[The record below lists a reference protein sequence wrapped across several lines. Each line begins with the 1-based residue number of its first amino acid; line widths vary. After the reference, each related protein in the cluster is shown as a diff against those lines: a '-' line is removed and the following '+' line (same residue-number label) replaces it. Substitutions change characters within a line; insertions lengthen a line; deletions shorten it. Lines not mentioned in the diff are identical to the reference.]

1 VFLSVMQCRMS
12 VISKLPL
19 CLAAVPL
26 CKESLSIGSCFS
38 GQCWVLK
45 LALKINAKLFFS
57 SCNPGGQ
64 RLALLFH
71 YCLGDVFV
79 VFPQTGLRTYLNCP
93 FQVPVALLELG
104 ILCIPTRLETLPNQH
119 FILKAVL
126 SDPDDSPTLI
136 RMGTSTV
143 VVLDR
148 GRDPGLDRDAI
159 LQEKVSQVASPN
171 ILPISLEH

>member
-1 VFLSVMQCRMS
+1 MVCFCQLWQCRMS

-19 CLAAVPL
+19 CLAAIPL
-26 CKESLSIGSCFS
+26 CKESLNIGSCFS

-71 YCLGDVFV
+71 YCCSDALV

-93 FQVPVALLELG
+93 FQVPLA
-104 ILCIPTRLETLPNQH
+104 
-119 FILKAVL
+119 
-126 SDPDDSPTLI
+126 SS
-136 RMGTSTV
+136 STV
-143 VVLDR
+143 GGDLVYSN
-148 GRDPGLDRDAI
+148 
-159 LQEKVSQVASPN
+159 KVGNTPKSTFHFESGTFR
-171 ILPISLEH
+171 HR